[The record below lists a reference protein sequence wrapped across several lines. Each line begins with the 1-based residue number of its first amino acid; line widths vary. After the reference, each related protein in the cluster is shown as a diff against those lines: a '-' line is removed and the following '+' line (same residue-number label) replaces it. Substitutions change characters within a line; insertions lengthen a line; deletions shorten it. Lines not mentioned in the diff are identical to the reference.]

1 MDILSQNCKKLN
13 TVVLSLYYSFLKSHR
28 FTLFRN
34 VLKHYII
41 HLVFTCFLPQFVFE
55 KEEREAWVCDLPQY
69 ARDDFRVEILVQP
82 LHLDFL
88 NLGQV
93 LNNVKYRPIGVL
105 ELNHRTL
112 IFVLDFL
119 RLHALLLLLH

>member
-1 MDILSQNCKKLN
+1 MDILSHDCKKLN
-13 TVVLSLYYSFLKSHR
+13 TAVLSFYYSFLKSHR

-41 HLVFTCFLPQFVFE
+41 HLVFTCFLPQLVFE
-55 KEEREAWVCDLPQY
+55 KEERVTWVRDLPQY
-69 ARDDFRVEILVQP
+69 ARNDFRVEILVQP
-82 LHLDFL
+82 LHMDFL

-93 LNNVKYRPIGVL
+93 LNNEVYGPVGML

-112 IFVLDFL
+112 ICSSLSA
-119 RLHALLLLLH
+119 ALLLFLH

>member
-1 MDILSQNCKKLN
+1 MDIFSINSKELYTSALE
-13 TVVLSLYYSFLKSHR
+13 LYYFFIKSHR

-55 KEEREAWVCDLPQY
+55 KEEREARVCDLPQY
-69 ARDDFRVEILVQP
+69 ARDDFRVEVFVQP
-82 LHLDFL
+82 LHMDFL

-93 LNNVKYRPIGVL
+93 LNNVKYRPVRML

-119 RLHALLLLLH
+119 RLHALLLLLN